1 MRISIM
7 LVTILH
13 YLTSISVVQAATFER
28 PVPVSVFIVANQ
40 GDELEIVADKDVFQ
54 VTYDTATA
62 RFFPLTIPFTVR
74 STSSNTVNYDL
85 FMAQLSGRCGDEP
98 PLKITVTLDGSDIE
112 QDNILRFAGV
122 ENDHLAVLSFPVIPQ
137 TDSTQWC
144 DGSLSV
150 IATLVI

>member
-1 MRISIM
+1 MRIWIM
-7 LVTILH
+7 IVMILH
-13 YLTSISVVQAATFER
+13 DLISISAVQAAMFDR

-40 GDELEIVADKDVFQ
+40 GGELEIVADKDAFQ

-74 STSSNTVNYDL
+74 STSDNTVNYDL
-85 FMAQLSGRCGDEP
+85 FMAQLFGRCGDAP
-98 PLKITVTLDGSDIE
+98 PLKMTATLDGTDIE
-112 QDNILRFAGV
+112 KDNKLRFTGV
-122 ENDHLAVLSFPVIPQ
+122 ENDHLATLSFPVIPQ

-144 DGSLSV
+144 DGSMSI